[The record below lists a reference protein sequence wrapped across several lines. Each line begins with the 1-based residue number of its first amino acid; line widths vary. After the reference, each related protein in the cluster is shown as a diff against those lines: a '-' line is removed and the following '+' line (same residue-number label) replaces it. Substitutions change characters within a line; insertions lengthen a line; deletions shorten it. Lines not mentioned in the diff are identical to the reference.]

1 MKHTIK
7 PNELMLLKESRR
19 NLTILD
25 VRRKPDYDAD
35 TNKIPGASWRNPET
49 VEQWREEFTDQE
61 VIFYCARGGSVSKSV
76 SEKLVE
82 KNINARYIEGG
93 IAAWIDSGGPVSEK

>member
-1 MKHTIK
+1 MKDTIT
-7 PNELMLLKESRR
+7 PNELIMLKESRR
-19 NLTILD
+19 SLTILD

-35 TNKIPGASWRNPET
+35 TKKIPGASWRNPET

-61 VIFYCARGGSVSKSV
+61 VIFYCVRGGSVSKSV
-76 SEKLVE
+76 SEGLME

-93 IAAWIDSGGPVSEK
+93 IAAWIVSGGPVVEK